1 MLQDLEAGKPLE
13 FEAFN
18 GIVVS
23 LLQQA
28 GKQAPTNQVFY
39 RVLKHLDKNIRAHKS
54 Y

>member
-1 MLQDLEAGKPLE
+1 
-13 FEAFN
+13 
-18 GIVVS
+18 VS

-39 RVLKHLDKNIRAHKS
+39 RVLKYLDKNIRAQKS